1 MATRSSIAMRKLRTL
16 ISMVITMV
24 ELARSGFN
32 AGKMRRIIMVSVA
45 DVITSTLLQVTAE
58 CQNLSPAG

>member
-1 MATRSSIAMRKLRTL
+1 
-16 ISMVITMV
+16 MVITMV